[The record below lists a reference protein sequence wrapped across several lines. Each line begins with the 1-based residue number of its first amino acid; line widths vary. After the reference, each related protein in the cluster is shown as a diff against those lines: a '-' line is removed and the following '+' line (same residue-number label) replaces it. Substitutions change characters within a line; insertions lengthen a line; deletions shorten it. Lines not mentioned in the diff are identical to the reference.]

1 MKLDPRAKS
10 LLKALATIAIFVAI
24 FAEFGGG
31 PVPVSKAALTDGS
44 ALFQA
49 NPDSPGFIGKLKAK
63 VTGAALPDPHKP
75 LTFDAVC
82 KTAAENTVFV
92 KTTAGDVVK
101 LKALRHCVNDVFTDV
116 LPSPTED
123 QVALSATTGDTVY
136 LLKQGFQL
144 VPMDMRDLW
153 NEIRAIDLATFLP
166 WFLFAMGIKLAG
178 IFANILRWQV
188 LLAGQGV
195 RLGFGWLTASYFVG
209 RYWGIV
215 TPSTMGLDGWRLYD
229 TIRATRKPVECTTAI
244 AVERVIGLVGL
255 LTVILAFMPFAGLD
269 GKDLADVMKALAFPI
284 AAAIVFG
291 LLLLMRPAMFHGL
304 VRFIPNAKFKSFF
317 TSAIDSATAY
327 SSNRR
332 ALLIAL
338 ACAVFGQ
345 VTTMFMYFGN
355 AMALDVKGAS
365 TMQILYASAVMTLGT
380 FLAPS
385 ASGEGVREL
394 VFVTLLHGK
403 TTAAKAFLIG
413 HLGFW
418 IEKLPLSLPGGWFML
433 RAPAAYQRVTQDDL
447 ARLKAEVSA
456 ENAS

>member
-1 MKLDPRAKS
+1 MKLDPRVKS
-10 LLKALATIAIFVAI
+10 LFKALATLAIFVAI

-63 VTGAALPDPHKP
+63 VTGATLPDPYKP
-75 LTFDAVC
+75 LAFDAVC
-82 KTAAENTVFV
+82 KTASENTVFV
-92 KTTAGDVVK
+92 KTTAGQVVK
-101 LKALRHCVNDVFTDV
+101 LKALRHCTNDVFTQV
-116 LPSPTED
+116 LPSPTAD
-123 QVALSATTGDTVY
+123 QVALASTTDDTVY
-136 LLKQGFQL
+136 VLKQGFQL

-153 NEIRAIDLATFLP
+153 DEIRSIDLAIFLP
-166 WFLFAMGIKLAG
+166 WFFFAMAVKLAG

-195 RLGFGWLTASYFVG
+195 ELGFGWLSASYFVG

-244 AVERVIGLVGL
+244 AAERVIGLVGL

-269 GKDLADVMKALAFPI
+269 GKDLADVMKALALPI

-304 VRFIPNAKFKSFF
+304 ARFIPHPKLKSFF
-317 TSAIDSATAY
+317 TSAIESATAY

-345 VTTMFMYFGN
+345 ITTMFMYFGN